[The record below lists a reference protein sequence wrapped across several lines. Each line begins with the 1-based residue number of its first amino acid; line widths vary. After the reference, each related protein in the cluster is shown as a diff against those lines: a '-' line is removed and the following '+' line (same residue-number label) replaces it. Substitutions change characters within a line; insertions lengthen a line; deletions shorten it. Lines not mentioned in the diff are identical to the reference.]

1 MAAPGNPDLK
11 AVLSG
16 YPGPCLNL
24 VRLRIQVRA
33 SSGNVFNGCAQGE
46 REAHQGYV
54 IVEMR
59 RDRIK
64 IHHLDAGG
72 LEQSHQSVL
81 RRQNDVCSAG
91 LNGLAVAKELKSCLP
106 NPVLHT

>member
-11 AVLSG
+11 AVLSD
-16 YPGPCLNL
+16 YPGPFLNL
-24 VRLRIQVRA
+24 VRLCLQVRA
-33 SSGNVFNGCAQGE
+33 SRGNIFHRCVEGE

-64 IHHLDAGG
+64 IHHYDARG

-81 RRQNDVCSAG
+81 RRQNDACSAG
-91 LNGLAVAKELKSCLP
+91 LNGLAVAKEL
-106 NPVLHT
+106 